1 MPPEGAET
9 NLRVVGREPEL
20 TEDELRRHRDMQMSA
35 RLAEPEPEPEPE
47 PRLDALSPESGQID
61 PQHRQHEQL
70 ELAQAQLAEERGRH
84 DRLMRE
90 AEQTR
95 AQLSE
100 QLSSSLADLA
110 RARDGTQALLE
121 EMREWNYFKAVV
133 TCQRIV
139 RRRQD
144 ARQFRCGFATQ
155 QARVSATVGGAT
167 HAAEADS
174 TGRWTLDLS
183 ESQTDRPVSVTIS
196 ATSGRHSSANA
207 EAADERIVLKNVT
220 FGEVSRHQY
229 L

>member
-1 MPPEGAET
+1 MSYKGGTVAPWTLATAIMAAVVLHAGPPAVEAKLSLPAIFTDGVVLQRGA
-9 NLRVVGREPEL
+9 
-20 TEDELRRHRDMQMSA
+20 A
-35 RLAEPEPEPEPE
+35 RL
-47 PRLDALSPESGQID
+47 
-61 PQHRQHEQL
+61 
-70 ELAQAQLAEERGRH
+70 
-84 DRLMRE
+84 
-90 AEQTR
+90 
-95 AQLSE
+95 
-100 QLSSSLADLA
+100 
-110 RARDGTQALLE
+110 
-121 EMREWNYFKAVV
+121 F
-133 TCQRIV
+133 
-139 RRRQD
+139 
-144 ARQFRCGFATQ
+144 GFATQ